1 MTWRTA
7 RLTRNDGAAFYDRP
21 REMLIV
27 SSRLGAIL
35 LVAGINSGFWILA
48 IMLWC
53 YMFGINMDTTYLT
66 VVGLIVMAI
75 SVAGLA
81 VLTLERR

>member
-1 MTWRTA
+1 
-7 RLTRNDGAAFYDRP
+7 
-21 REMLIV
+21 MLIV

-35 LVAGINSGFWILA
+35 LVAGINSAFWILA

-53 YMFGINMDTTYLT
+53 YMFGIVMDTTYLT

>member
-1 MTWRTA
+1 
-7 RLTRNDGAAFYDRP
+7 
-21 REMLIV
+21 MLIV

-53 YMFGINMDTTYLT
+53 YMFGISMDTTYLT